1 MSIKFVTATSIGP
14 AHLEQQLANQ
24 DAVKCKTSNGF
35 WATAV
40 ADGMGS
46 RKFSGIGSK
55 LAVNIAIDAC
65 MSSSFDISDK
75 EIVTLIYSNWLCE
88 LKAADISSNDAV
100 TTLLL
105 TWGNNKG
112 QFRYFQLGDGEIVSN
127 LRQLSSNETDNFSNE
142 TTGLGISKKLSDWCI
157 GSTCLAEDEKGI
169 TLMTDGISED
179 IDDHVGFS
187 SSVISNAKGKSR
199 RALKKK
205 LITLLKAWPT
215 PNHTDDK
222 TIAVVII
229 ND

>member
-1 MSIKFVTATSIGP
+1 MSIKFVIATLIGP
-14 AHLEQQLANQ
+14 AHIEQQLANQ
-24 DAVKCKTSNGF
+24 DAAKCKISNGF
-35 WATAV
+35 WVAAV

-46 RKFSGIGSK
+46 RTLSDIGSK
-55 LAVNIAIDAC
+55 LAVNIAIDVC
-65 MSSSFDISDK
+65 MSSSFDLSDK
-75 EIVTLIYSNWLCE
+75 EIVTLIYSNWLSE

-127 LRQLSSNETDNFSNE
+127 LRQLSSNETDTFSNE
-142 TTGLGISKKLSDWCI
+142 TTGLGISKKLSDWLI
-157 GSTCLAEDEKGI
+157 GSTCLAEGEKGI

-187 SSVISNAKGKSR
+187 SSVISNAKSKSC

-205 LITLLKAWPT
+205 LMMLLKAWPT

-222 TIAVVII
+222 TIAVVIL